1 MKIKVNGNPI
11 FFPPLIVHS
20 ESKDIGAAGFEYR
33 GIIGVADDFTS
44 WFKSLVF
51 IHELIHYIA
60 NFLPNKIQKIGHYVN
75 DKILVKVAHFL
86 TSEEKTRG
94 RLNMHQFLLNCWT
107 IKVNFFP
114 EFSD

>member
-1 MKIKVNGNPI
+1 MKIKVNGNPV
-11 FFPPLIVHS
+11 FFPPLIVRS

-33 GIIGVADDFTS
+33 GIIGVAEDFSS
-44 WFKSLVF
+44 WFRSIVFLHEF
-51 IHELIHYIA
+51 IHYVS
-60 NFLPNKIQKIGHYVN
+60 NFLPTKIQNIGHYVN
-75 DKILVKVAHFL
+75 DKLLVKVAHFL

-94 RLNMHQFLLNCWT
+94 CLNMNQFLLNCWT